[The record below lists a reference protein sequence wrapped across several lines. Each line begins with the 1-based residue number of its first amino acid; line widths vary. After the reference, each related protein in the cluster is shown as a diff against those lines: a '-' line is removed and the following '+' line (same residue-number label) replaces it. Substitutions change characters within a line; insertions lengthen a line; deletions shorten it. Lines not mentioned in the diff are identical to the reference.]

1 MPLINSEIYRTIKDR
16 ILFLEYNPGQILN
29 ENTLAKEFGVSRTPL
44 REVLSRLEWEQ
55 LARILPRTGIM
66 VTEIEFQKMMHVFQ
80 VRFGIEGL
88 VGSLVAEKITDD
100 HLDKIDKIR
109 KECIQLLDRKSRKDL
124 VNIDFKFRDVL
135 YEAANNPVLRDISQ
149 YLYDLT
155 LRLWYIIS
163 DRGDWAEEVRP
174 LLDEIEQ
181 THEVLSRRDPQ
192 EAAKLRREFLIKHFA
207 RIRSKFLGIPSKVP
221 EV

>member
-1 MPLINSEIYRTIKDR
+1 LNHEIYRTIKDR
-16 ILFLEYNPGQILN
+16 ILFLEYKPGQILN
-29 ENTLAKEFGVSRTPL
+29 ENTLAEEFSVSRTPL

-55 LARILPRTGIM
+55 LTRILPRSGTM

-88 VGSLVAEKITDD
+88 VGRLVAENITDD

-109 KECIQLLDRKSRKDL
+109 KECSQLLDHKNRRDL
-124 VNIDFKFRDVL
+124 VNIDYMFRDVL
-135 YEAANNPVLRDISQ
+135 YDAANNPILRDISQ

-155 LRLWYIIS
+155 LRIWYIIS
-163 DRGDWAEEVRP
+163 ERGDWAEEGRP

-181 THEVLSRRDPQ
+181 THKILSRRDPQ
-192 EAAKLRREFLIKHFA
+192 EAEKLRSEFLIKHFA
-207 RIRSKFLGIPSKVP
+207 RIRSKFLGVPSKVP

>member
-1 MPLINSEIYRTIKDR
+1 MNREIYRIIKDR

-29 ENTLAKEFGVSRTPL
+29 ENTLAEEFGVSRTPL

-55 LARILPRTGIM
+55 LTRILPRTGTM

-80 VRFGIEGL
+80 IRFEIEGL
-88 VGSLVAEKITDD
+88 VGKLAAEKITDD

-109 KECIQLLDRKSRKDL
+109 QECSQLLHRRSRKDL
-124 VNIDFKFRDVL
+124 VNIDIKFRDAL
-135 YEAANNPVLRDISQ
+135 YDAANNPTLRDISQ

-155 LRLWYIIS
+155 LRLWYTIS
-163 DRGDWAEEVRP
+163 ERGDWVEEVNP

-181 THEVLSRRDPQ
+181 THKALSRRDSQ
-192 EAAKLRREFLIKHFA
+192 EAGKLRREFLIKHFA
-207 RIRSKFLGIPSKVP
+207 RIRSKFLGVPSEVP
-221 EV
+221 AM

>member
-1 MPLINSEIYRTIKDR
+1 LAWKINIKDR

-29 ENTLAKEFGVSRTPL
+29 ENTLAEEFGVSRTPL

-55 LARILPRTGIM
+55 LARILPRTGTM
-66 VTEIEFQKMMHVFQ
+66 VTEIEFQKMMYVFQ
-80 VRFGIEGL
+80 IRFEIEGL
-88 VGSLVAEKITDD
+88 VGRLAAEKVTDD

-109 KECIQLLDRKSRKDL
+109 QECSQLLDRKNRRDL
-124 VNIDFKFRDVL
+124 VNIDFMFRDVL
-135 YEAANNPVLRDISQ
+135 YDAANNPILRNISQ

-155 LRLWYIIS
+155 LRIWYIIS
-163 DRGDWAEEVRP
+163 ERGDWAEEVQP

-192 EAAKLRREFLIKHFA
+192 EAGKLRREFLIKHFK
-207 RIRSKFLGIPSKVP
+207 RIRSKFLGVTSKVP

>member
-1 MPLINSEIYRTIKDR
+1 MNREIYRTIKDR

-29 ENTLAKEFGVSRTPL
+29 ENTLAEEFGVSRTPL

-55 LARILPRTGIM
+55 LTRILPRTGTM

-80 VRFGIEGL
+80 IRFEIEGL
-88 VGSLVAEKITDD
+88 VGKLAAEKITDD

-109 KECIQLLDRKSRKDL
+109 QECSQLLHRRSRKDL
-124 VNIDFKFRDVL
+124 VNIDIKFRDAL
-135 YEAANNPVLRDISQ
+135 YDAANNPTLRDISQ

-155 LRLWYIIS
+155 LRLWYTIS
-163 DRGDWAEEVRP
+163 ERGDWVEEVNP

-181 THEVLSRRDPQ
+181 THKALSRRDSQ
-192 EAAKLRREFLIKHFA
+192 EAGKLRREFLIKHFA
-207 RIRSKFLGIPSKVP
+207 RIRSKFLGVPSEVP
-221 EV
+221 AM

>member
-1 MPLINSEIYRTIKDR
+1 MNREIYRTIKNR

-29 ENTLAKEFGVSRTPL
+29 ENTLAEEFGVSRTPL

-55 LARILPRTGIM
+55 LTRILPRTGTM

-80 VRFGIEGL
+80 IRFEIEGL
-88 VGSLVAEKITDD
+88 VGKLAAEKITDD

-109 KECIQLLDRKSRKDL
+109 QECSQLLHRRSRKDL
-124 VNIDFKFRDVL
+124 VNIDIKFRDAL
-135 YEAANNPVLRDISQ
+135 YDAANNPTLRDISQ

-155 LRLWYIIS
+155 LRLWYTIS
-163 DRGDWAEEVRP
+163 ERGDWVEEVNP

-181 THEVLSRRDPQ
+181 THKALSRRDSQ
-192 EAAKLRREFLIKHFA
+192 EAGKLRREFLIKHFA
-207 RIRSKFLGIPSKVP
+207 RIRSKFLGVPSEVP
-221 EV
+221 AM

>member
-1 MPLINSEIYRTIKDR
+1 MNREIYRTIKDR

-29 ENTLAKEFGVSRTPL
+29 ENTLAEEFGVSRTPL

-55 LARILPRTGIM
+55 LTRILPRTGTM

-80 VRFGIEGL
+80 IRFEIEGL
-88 VGSLVAEKITDD
+88 VGRLAAEKITDD

-109 KECIQLLDRKSRKDL
+109 QECSQLLHRRSRKDL
-124 VNIDFKFRDVL
+124 LNIDIKFRDAL
-135 YEAANNPVLRDISQ
+135 YDAANNPTLRDISQ

-155 LRLWYIIS
+155 LRLWYTIS
-163 DRGDWAEEVRP
+163 ERGDWVEEVNP

-181 THEVLSRRDPQ
+181 THKALSRRDSQ
-192 EAAKLRREFLIKHFA
+192 EAGKLRREFLIKHFA
-207 RIRSKFLGIPSKVP
+207 RIRSKFLGVPSEVP
-221 EV
+221 AM

>member
-1 MPLINSEIYRTIKDR
+1 MNREIYRIIKDR

-29 ENTLAKEFGVSRTPL
+29 ENTLAEEFGVSRTPL

-55 LARILPRTGIM
+55 LTRILPRTGTM

-80 VRFGIEGL
+80 IRFEIEGL
-88 VGSLVAEKITDD
+88 VGKLAAEKITDD

-109 KECIQLLDRKSRKDL
+109 QECSQLLHRRNRKDL
-124 VNIDFKFRDVL
+124 VNIDIKFRDAL
-135 YEAANNPVLRDISQ
+135 YDAANNPTLRDISQ

-155 LRLWYIIS
+155 LRLWYTIS
-163 DRGDWAEEVRP
+163 ETGDWVEEVNP

-181 THEVLSRRDPQ
+181 THKALSRRDSQ
-192 EAAKLRREFLIKHFA
+192 EAGKLRREFLIKHFA
-207 RIRSKFLGIPSKVP
+207 RIRSKFLGVPSEVP
-221 EV
+221 AM